1 VLTDVVM
8 PEMSGRELAE
18 RLALLL
24 PGTPVLFTSGYA
36 DGEIFR
42 RGLLAPQAD
51 LLDKPFS
58 PDAVVRAVRE
68 RLAPLKV

>member
-1 VLTDVVM
+1 VVM

-18 RLALLL
+18 RLATLL

-42 RGLLAPQAD
+42 RGLLAPHAE

>member
-1 VLTDVVM
+1 VVVAVL
-8 PEMSGRELAE
+8 LAAVYYAAA
-18 RLALLL
+18 RVTLCR
-24 PGTPVLFTSGYA
+24 TPVLFTSGCA

-42 RGLLAPQAD
+42 RGLLAPQAE

-68 RLAPLKV
+68 GLAPHRV